1 MLIIFEAMV
10 LYSIKILGVAIR
22 LESIRFFTYV
32 VTCSGLNYI
41 TIHINFKKTCSRLI
55 RYLNIA

>member
-22 LESIRFFTYV
+22 LKSVFFTYV